1 MLEKY
6 PGMENGG
13 ISADPL
19 LKNLS
24 VCYILWKRNHMT
36 GPEPCGARK
45 VRGLSGVSGPGAAGG
60 RGRKVL
66 RGRETRPTT
75 DRVKEGIFNIIQFDI
90 EGRRVLDLFAGTGQL
105 GIEALSR
112 GAARAV
118 FVEQRRDAAALVREN
133 LKITGLGEN
142 ARVVNGE
149 ALAFL
154 ASCGEKCDLIFLDPP
169 YAAELWDS
177 ALEAIS
183 RFDILSNHGIII
195 CESPAERVMPELA
208 PPYRVHRTYR
218 YGRIKVTTYHREEGD
233 EA

>member
-1 MLEKY
+1 MRV
-6 PGMENGG
+6 
-13 ISADPL
+13 I
-19 LKNLS
+19 
-24 VCYILWKRNHMT
+24 T
-36 GPEPCGARK
+36 
-45 VRGLSGVSGPGAAGG
+45 GAA
-60 RGRKVL
+60 RGRRLKEL
-66 RGRETRPTT
+66 QGMETRPTT

-149 ALAFL
+149 DLAFL
-154 ASCGEKCDLIFLDPP
+154 ASCGEKFDLIFLDPP

-195 CESPAERVMPELA
+195 CESPVERTMPELA